1 VNVFTGGSAYSM
13 VRDIAEGFVIPNELA
28 FKRFAPGDF
37 AVFAQEADKL
47 LRELRGN
54 QVPLT
59 DVDATQKRQ
68 RSIQRVQQA
77 MTIAR
82 NAQSRRG

>member
-1 VNVFTGGSAYSM
+1 M
-13 VRDIAEGFVIPNELA
+13 VRDIAEGFVIPTELT

-37 AVFAQEADKL
+37 VMFVQEADKL
-47 LRELRGN
+47 LREVRGN
-54 QVPLT
+54 QVPVT
-59 DVDATQKRQ
+59 DVEAAQKRQ

>member
-1 VNVFTGGSAYSM
+1 MNVFTGGSAYSM
-13 VRDIAEGFVIPNELA
+13 VRDIAEGFIIPNELT

-37 AVFAQEADKL
+37 ALFSQEADKL
-47 LRELRGN
+47 LREIRGN
-54 QVPLT
+54 PAPST

-68 RSIQRVQQA
+68 RSMQRVQQA

>member
-1 VNVFTGGSAYSM
+1 VNVFTGGSAFSM
-13 VRDIAEGFVIPNELA
+13 VRDIAEGFVIPNEFT
-28 FKRFAPGDF
+28 FKRFAAGDF
-37 AVFAQEADKL
+37 AVFVQEADKL

-59 DVDATQKRQ
+59 DVEGTQKRQ

>member
-1 VNVFTGGSAYSM
+1 M
-13 VRDIAEGFVIPNELA
+13 VRDIAEGFVIPSELT

-37 AVFAQEADKL
+37 PVFAQEADKL
-47 LRELRGN
+47 LRELRAN
-54 QVPLT
+54 QAPLT

-82 NAQSRRG
+82 SVQSRRG

>member
-13 VRDIAEGFVIPNELA
+13 VRDIAEGYVIPTELT
-28 FKRFAPGDF
+28 FKRFTPGDF
-37 AVFAQEADKL
+37 VMFGQETDKL
-47 LRELRGN
+47 LRELRAN
-54 QVPLT
+54 QVAAT
-59 DVDATQKRQ
+59 DVEAAQKRQ

-82 NAQSRRG
+82 SVQSRRG

>member
-1 VNVFTGGSAYSM
+1 M
-13 VRDIAEGFVIPNELA
+13 VRDIAEGFVIPNELT

-37 AVFAQEADKL
+37 VVFVQEADKL
-47 LRELRGN
+47 LRELRAN

-82 NAQSRRG
+82 SVQSRRG

>member
-1 VNVFTGGSAYSM
+1 MNVFTGGSAYSM
-13 VRDIAEGFVIPNELA
+13 VRDIAEGFIIASELT

-37 AVFAQEADKL
+37 VVFVQEADKL
-47 LRELRGN
+47 LREVRGN

-82 NAQSRRG
+82 SVQSRRG

>member
-1 VNVFTGGSAYSM
+1 MNVFTGGSAYSM
-13 VRDIAEGFVIPNELA
+13 VRDIAEGFVIPNELT

-37 AVFAQEADKL
+37 VVFVQEADKL
-47 LRELRGN
+47 LRELRAN

-82 NAQSRRG
+82 SVQSRRG

>member
-1 VNVFTGGSAYSM
+1 VSVFTGGSAFTM
-13 VRDIAEGFVIPNELA
+13 VRDIADGFVIPNELT

-37 AVFAQEADKL
+37 SSFAQEADKL

-54 QVPLT
+54 PAPLT
-59 DVDATQKRQ
+59 DVEANKKRQ

-82 NAQSRRG
+82 SAQTRRG

>member
-1 VNVFTGGSAYSM
+1 MNIFTGGSAYAM
-13 VRDIAEGFVIPNELA
+13 VRDIAEGFVIPSELT
-28 FKRFAPGDF
+28 FKRYTPGDF
-37 AVFAQEADKL
+37 VTFLQEADKL

-54 QVPLT
+54 QVL
-59 DVDATQKRQ
+59 ATEVEAAQKRQ

-82 NAQSRRG
+82 SVQSRRG

>member
-1 VNVFTGGSAYSM
+1 MSVFAGGSAYAM
-13 VRDIAEGFVIPNELA
+13 VRDIAEGYVIPNELT
-28 FKRFAPGDF
+28 FKRFLPGDF
-37 AVFAQEADKL
+37 AAFSQEADKL
-47 LRELRGN
+47 LRELRGSPA
-54 QVPLT
+54 PLT
-59 DVDATQKRQ
+59 EVEANKKRQ

>member
-1 VNVFTGGSAYSM
+1 MNVFTGGSAYSM
-13 VRDIAEGFVIPNELA
+13 VRDIAEGYVIPTELT

-37 AVFAQEADKL
+37 VTFGQEADKL

-54 QVPLT
+54 QVAAT
-59 DVDATQKRQ
+59 DVEAAQKRL

-82 NAQSRRG
+82 SVQSRRG

>member
-1 VNVFTGGSAYSM
+1 MNVFTGGSAYAM
-13 VRDIAEGFVIPNELA
+13 VRDIAEGFVIASELT
-28 FKRFAPGDF
+28 FKRYAPGDF
-37 AVFAQEADKL
+37 VTFVQEADKL
-47 LRELRGN
+47 LRELRSN

-82 NAQSRRG
+82 SVQSRRG